1 MDIVEVFARFPKQ
14 EDCLAYLEELRWGG
28 SPKCPYCGCEKH
40 SDLSKEHR
48 YHCNSCNASYSVTVD
63 TIFHKTHMPLQKWFL
78 AITLILN
85 AKKGVAAR
93 QIGRHLNVNRNTAWR
108 IGMQIRAAMRQ
119 EDQRDLL
126 SGIVEMDETYV
137 GGKPRKGGKGG
148 PRKRGRGTKKTPVV
162 GMVERGG
169 KVCAKVCDKSHLK
182 LKYLSMLVRDKIDIK
197 DAVLMTDEYLGYSG
211 MEKILPHQTV
221 NHQHWYVDGDIHTNS
236 VESFWALLKRGIV
249 GQFHKVSLRHLP
261 KYVDEFCYRQNH
273 RSHKDTFG
281 LTLQKGLGVQ
291 VA

>member
-148 PRKRGRGTKKTPVV
+148 PRKRGLRHKEDTGRGH
-162 GMVERGG
+162 GRARG
-169 KVCAKVCDKSHLK
+169 
-182 LKYLSMLVRDKIDIK
+182 
-197 DAVLMTDEYLGYSG
+197 
-211 MEKILPHQTV
+211 Q
-221 NHQHWYVDGDIHTNS
+221 
-236 VESFWALLKRGIV
+236 
-249 GQFHKVSLRHLP
+249 SLREGMRQVTPQTQIL
-261 KYVDEFCYRQNH
+261 VDVGSRQDRH
-273 RSHKDTFG
+273 QGCRTHDG
-281 LTLQKGLGVQ
+281 
-291 VA
+291 